1 MAFSINKAL
10 KFMERKLNS
19 EWSKITFEYELE
31 DDEASATANITLNNH
46 DDDIRVILTVYPSSM
61 CNFRAVFDKLDK
73 TNRSL
78 DLVNTFNDNSLFF
91 KAYIREDSY
100 LEIDHTFFC
109 YNEADLE
116 DYSNEFMYKL
126 ANLADNET
134 LQAITKMTY

>member
-1 MAFSINKAL
+1 
-10 KFMERKLNS
+10 
-19 EWSKITFEYELE
+19 
-31 DDEASATANITLNNH
+31 
-46 DDDIRVILTVYPSSM
+46 M

-116 DYSNEFMYKL
+116 DYSSEFMYKL
-126 ANLADNET
+126 ANLSDNET